1 MKPQLLSGA
10 RGKVVV
16 NGQTLAFI
24 TDISIDAPAQVRAV
38 HTFGSVAA
46 RSIEPLSA
54 GPCTVTLGGVV
65 PANKP
70 DGTRVDSSPIGL
82 GIEPV
87 LQQLLVADDIRVELM
102 DKITGATYAS
112 VRNCRFQN
120 RSLSLGA
127 SALAQQRITLM
138 GIYDAAGAGP
148 NGNNSPGKL
157 GFDN

>member
-24 TDISIDAPAQVRAV
+24 TDISVDAPQQVRSV
-38 HTFGSVAA
+38 HTFGSPAA

-65 PANKP
+65 PVNKP
-70 DGTRVDSSPIGL
+70 DGSRVDSSAIGL
-82 GIEPV
+82 GIEPMI
-87 LQQLLVADDIRVELM
+87 QTLLTSDDITVELI
-102 DKITGATYAS
+102 DKITGATFAS

-138 GIYDAAGAGP
+138 GIYDAASG
-148 NGNNSPGKL
+148 NSPGKL
-157 GFDN
+157 GFDT